1 MRSSRGCPGPAAP
14 EQFCDAVGRAV
25 PITERHPEL
34 GGIAAANGFRTAWD
48 DVVVTSERQ
57 GQADANG
64 PRTPGEKM
72 MAAYLTERKL
82 PYNYEL
88 FGKGANP
95 DFVARHPA
103 AGRVVLEVY
112 EPQYRLPR
120 NPDGSFR
127 SGCVRSPG
135 HVVQRGLNSRRKHR
149 QAKAARARGLPFVLV
164 IASTN
169 SEIAFSG
176 YHVPGALFGSP
187 EFMWSDE
194 SGTEPDDRGRL
205 VFGAAG
211 RLQRELN
218 TSFSAVALIAAI
230 ARKGHAHRLEIFHNP
245 FAALPVRPE
254 FAGPYDGQWAS
265 VDADHS
271 YQKIVQG
278 IPEIAAP

>member
-1 MRSSRGCPGPAAP
+1 MSLSTGSRATRTDRS
-14 EQFCDAVGRAV
+14 V
-25 PITERHPEL
+25 P
-34 GGIAAANGFRTAWD
+34 
-48 DVVVTSERQ
+48 DVS
-57 GQADANG
+57 
-64 PRTPGEKM
+64 
-72 MAAYLTERKL
+72 
-82 PYNYEL
+82 
-88 FGKGANP
+88 
-95 DFVARHPA
+95 
-103 AGRVVLEVY
+103 
-112 EPQYRLPR
+112 
-120 NPDGSFR
+120 
-127 SGCVRSPG
+127 VRSDTWSSAGSTLAGSTGRPKR
-135 HVVQRGLNSRRKHR
+135 H
-149 QAKAARARGLPFVLV
+149 ARGLPFVLV

-176 YHVPGALFGSP
+176 YDVPGALFGSP